1 MAGGAVTVARRN
13 LLLLAVVF
21 VALTTPLA
29 SCVAPVQIP
38 KEVKVPVAV
47 PCVPEDRKPPA
58 PLEAM
63 RPEAEIRSLEDYK
76 VIPRLRADRLEL
88 IVYARAAAAIVE
100 GCSKIPAAPA
110 AAPGPR

>member
-1 MAGGAVTVARRN
+1 MAGGAVTSKR
-13 LLLLAVVF
+13 LLLAAL
-21 VALTTPLA
+21 VAAAPLA
-29 SCVAPVQIP
+29 ACQTQVQIP
-38 KEVKVPVAV
+38 KEVQIPVAA
-47 PCVPEDRKPPA
+47 PCVPEDRRPPA

-63 RPEAEIRSLEDYK
+63 RPEAEIRALDDYK

-88 IVYARAAAAIVE
+88 IVYARAAQAIVE